1 MGVIQL
7 TSTTT
12 PSHDVSHLL
21 TAVSTLL
28 VQRTVLLLAASIVC
42 SAILQ
47 RLHRALN
54 TTLLTLV
61 PRLGL
66 HLANLQL
73 LLSAVPSLCS
83 CPSNF
88 DWDLLV

>member
-21 TAVSTLL
+21 TAVSTLPG
-28 VQRTVLLLAASIVC
+28 QRTTLLLAASIVC

-47 RLHRALN
+47 RLHCALN
-54 TTLLTLV
+54 TTLLALV

-66 HLANLQL
+66 DQRTVL
-73 LLSAVPSLCS
+73 LLAASIFCSAIIS
-83 CPSNF
+83 
-88 DWDLLV
+88 

>member
-21 TAVSTLL
+21 TAVSILPG
-28 VQRTVLLLAASIVC
+28 QRTVPLLAASIVC

-47 RLHRALN
+47 RLHCALN
-54 TTLLTLV
+54 TTLLALV
-61 PRLGL
+61 PGLGL
-66 HLANLQL
+66 DLASLQL
-73 LLSAVPSLCS
+73 LLSAMPSFCS
-83 CPSNF
+83 CP
-88 DWDLLV
+88 